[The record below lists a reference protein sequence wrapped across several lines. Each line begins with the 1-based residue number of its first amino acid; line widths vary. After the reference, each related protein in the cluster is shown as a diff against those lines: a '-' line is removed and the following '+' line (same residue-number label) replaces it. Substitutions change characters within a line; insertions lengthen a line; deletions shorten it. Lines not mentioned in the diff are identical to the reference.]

1 MKVPCYHC
9 NVTTDLQINFD
20 VVDFVCPNC
29 YTVYRNETDGLK
41 FHSRFDVVRYPN
53 KFSVGQKALLKGEEY
68 VITGLLIK
76 KGDYSFQWAEYVLQN
91 KKGDFLYLSEADGH
105 WILLNEVVFDKKVGN
120 HPKRI
125 DFQGQSFD
133 IYEYSNPKVVSAQGY
148 FDFNIN
154 TKIELVEYINP
165 PYLVSVERSGNEQT
179 TFFGEHISKKEVQK
193 AFGKE
198 ITLPEVTG
206 IGLVQPFWFHFKNT
220 AITFCLVAILI
231 LLTHSFLNGNRQE
244 KNILNQDIPYDGYI
258 NKDYVT
264 PSFELKG
271 SSAPLVISVASNVD
285 NSWANV
291 QVALINE
298 TTGEEV
304 YANKDIEYYHGYEDG
319 ESWTEGNTNEEFN
332 ICGVSEGKYHLSLTP
347 MKAPEDVSNN
357 YLHVDV
363 SWNKPSLRNVWMTV
377 LFMGVFIVI
386 LYYLNKY
393 FETRRWEDSSYSPY
407 VE

>member
-1 MKVPCYHC
+1 M
-9 NVTTDLQINFD
+9 
-20 VVDFVCPNC
+20 
-29 YTVYRNETDGLK
+29 
-41 FHSRFDVVRYPN
+41 
-53 KFSVGQKALLKGEEY
+53 
-68 VITGLLIK
+68 
-76 KGDYSFQWAEYVLQN
+76 
-91 KKGDFLYLSEADGH
+91 
-105 WILLNEVVFDKKVGN
+105 
-120 HPKRI
+120 
-125 DFQGQSFD
+125 
-133 IYEYSNPKVVSAQGY
+133 
-148 FDFNIN
+148 
-154 TKIELVEYINP
+154 
-165 PYLVSVERSGNEQT
+165 
-179 TFFGEHISKKEVQK
+179 QK

-198 ITLPEVTG
+198 ITLPEVHG

-220 AITFCLVAILI
+220 AITFCCVAILI
-231 LLTHSFLNGNRQE
+231 LLTHSFLNGNREE
-244 KNILNQDIPYDGYI
+244 KIILNEDIPYDGYI

-291 QVALINE
+291 QVALVNE

-304 YANKDIEYYHGYEDG
+304 YANKDIEYYHGYEGG
-319 ESWTEGNTNEEFN
+319 ESWTEGSTSEEFN

-347 MKAPEDVSNN
+347 MKAPEDASNN

-363 SWNKPSLRNVWMTV
+363 SWNKPSMRNVWMTV

-386 LYYLNKY
+386 LYYINKY